1 LSNTFGSFLKVTT
14 FGESHGGAVG
24 AVIDGFPPQIPLSEE
39 MIQVQLDRRRPGQNS
54 ISTPRNESD
63 TVKIISGVE
72 NGITLGTPI
81 TLVVE
86 NRDKRPGDYCAET
99 KVPRPSHA
107 DYTYLMKYGVKASS
121 GGGRASARET
131 VGRVA
136 AGAAAEIF
144 LRDRFGVEI
153 VGFVSSVGNISAQ
166 ISDMSY
172 ITRSIVDENPVRCP
186 DSHIAE
192 LMEAL
197 IHEVKEEGDSIGGIV
212 TCVCK
217 NVPAGWGEPVF
228 YKLEAALGAAMLSI
242 PAVKGFEIGSGF
254 EGAAMRGSEHN
265 DLFVKKNHG
274 DKAILGT
281 LTNRSGGVLGGI
293 SNGEPICFRT
303 AFKPAA
309 TISKE
314 QITADYQGNETV
326 LKSTGRH
333 DPCVVHRAVP
343 VVESMTA
350 LVLADTALMQMARRG

>member
-1 LSNTFGSFLKVTT
+1 MSNTFGNFLKVTT
-14 FGESHGGAVG
+14 FGESHGKAVG
-24 AVIDGFPPQIPLSEE
+24 AVIDGFPSRIPLSEE
-39 MIQVQLDRRRPGQNS
+39 VIQVQLDRRRPGQNS

-72 NGITLGTPI
+72 NGVTLGTPI

-86 NRDKRPGDYCAET
+86 NKDKRPGDYSAENSI
-99 KVPRPSHA
+99 PRPSHA
-107 DYTYLMKYGVKASS
+107 DYTYMMKYGVKASS

-144 LRDRFGVEI
+144 LKTRFGIEI
-153 VGFVSSVGNISAQ
+153 VGFVSSVGNINAKISGYNALTRPLVEASA
-166 ISDMSY
+166 
-172 ITRSIVDENPVRCP
+172 VRCP
-186 DSHIAE
+186 NPESAK
-192 LMEAL
+192 LMEEL
-197 IHEVKEEGDSIGGIV
+197 ILKVKDEGDSIGGIV

-242 PAVKGFEIGSGF
+242 PAVKGFQIGSGF

-265 DLFVKKNHG
+265 DIFIKKNSG
-274 DKAILGT
+274 LGT
-281 LTNRSGGVLGGI
+281 LTNRSGGVQGGI
-293 SNGEPICFRT
+293 SNGELIYFRT
-303 AFKPAA
+303 AFKPVA
-309 TISKE
+309 TINKE
-314 QITADYQGNETV
+314 QTTADYQGNETV

-350 LVLADTALMQMARRG
+350 LVLADMALMQEARV